1 MLLNLSNHPKSTWDK
16 KQTEIAE
23 KIYGEIIDI
32 NFPAVNPEADEKD
45 IYNLAKEYLEH
56 CKKFLLQST
65 DKNNAVHI
73 MGEMTFSF
81 ALIKMLHENN
91 IDCIAS
97 TTKRSASMDNSS
109 NKISRFDF
117 VKFRKYH

>member
-32 NFPAVNPEADEKD
+32 NFPAVDPEANEKE
-45 IYNLAKEYLEH
+45 IYKIANEYLNH
-56 CKKFLLQST
+56 CKKLLSQST

-81 ALIKMLHENN
+81 SVVKLLKKNN
-91 IDCIAS
+91 IKCIAS
-97 TTKRSASMDNSS
+97 TSKRSVVQIENR
-109 NKISRFDF
+109 KLIEFDF
-117 VKFRKYH
+117 MQFREY